1 MKTVNYGR
9 NKFYDTGPWGP
20 KMSTAASREYI
31 DLDIIERHPE
41 DSGEAADDQVS
52 IL

>member
-9 NKFYDTGPWGP
+9 NRFYDTGP